1 MKFKSL
7 IKTVEPSQ
15 LIVLANG
22 TSKQPRNANFFE
34 REFERSSR
42 IVTGEEN
49 VRRIGIN
56 HKGELVVWL
65 AQK

>member
-7 IKTVEPSQ
+7 IKAVEPSQ

-22 TSKQPRNANFFE
+22 VSKQPRNASFFE

-49 VRRIGIN
+49 VRSISVN